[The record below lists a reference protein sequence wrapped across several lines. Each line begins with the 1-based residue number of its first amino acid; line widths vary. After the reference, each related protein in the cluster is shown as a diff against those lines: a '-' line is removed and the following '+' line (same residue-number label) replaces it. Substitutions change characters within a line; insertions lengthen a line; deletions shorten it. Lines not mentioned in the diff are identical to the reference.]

1 MVSLIMVFLLGGP
14 MAISETITTDTL
26 ILENIAQASGSENM
40 VRLVDDITGIEQ
52 EIINATSIGS
62 SASSGIIA
70 DLYHDVAKA
79 GNMELA
85 LMDGINNAFFDGRL
99 ASGFLL
105 AAAFVIMVVFTVFIR
120 GILDVGVCRFYI
132 ETRLYSATPVSR
144 ILFIYKLKRTLKVG
158 GIIILK
164 YLYLALWAL
173 TVIGLPIR
181 YYSYYLVSH
190 IAAENPNIGYHEV
203 FDLSREMMRG
213 HKWRVFLF
221 DLSFLPWRLLSLPT
235 LGLLG
240 YLYIDPYIA
249 ASRAELYMTLRTAAF
264 KRQIPHCE
272 QMNDRWLTERPE
284 TDAPASG
291 SGFSSA
297 DSEGVFPADRYPI
310 PLFTIPE
317 QQGRRWINADF
328 HVRYTMVNLILLFF
342 IFSLIGWV
350 WECGLEIV
358 LHGAFANRGTL
369 YGPWLPIY
377 GTGGVSILLLLRRF
391 FERPVLTF
399 FLTVLTCGIVEYFA
413 AWGLEAFMHLK
424 YWDYSGYFF
433 NIQGRVCL
441 EGLLVFGVAGTA
453 SAYFI
458 SPLLNNALN
467 KLPDAVRRALCGLL
481 VAVFCADMAWSA
493 GHPHTGR
500 GITE

>member
-1 MVSLIMVFLLGGP
+1 MVFLLGGP

-26 ILENIAQASGSENM
+26 ILENLAQASGSQNM
-40 VRLVDDITGIEQ
+40 IRLVDDITGIEQ
-52 EIINATSIGS
+52 EIIHATSIGS

-70 DLYHDVAKA
+70 DLYHNVAKA

-99 ASGFLL
+99 AAGFLL
-105 AAAFVIMVVFTVFIR
+105 ATAFILMVLFTVFVR
-120 GILDVGVCRFYI
+120 GILNVGVCRFYL
-132 ETRLYSATPVSR
+132 ETRLYNATAVSR
-144 ILFIYKLKRTLKVG
+144 ILFVYKLKRTLKVG
-158 GIIILK
+158 GIIMLK
-164 YLYLALWAL
+164 YLYLALWTL
-173 TVIGLPIR
+173 TIVGLPVR

-190 IAAENPNIGYHEV
+190 IAAENPDIGYHEV

-240 YLYIDPYIA
+240 YLYVDPYVA
-249 ASRAELYMTLRTAAF
+249 ASRAELYMTLRMAAF
-264 KRQIPHCE
+264 EKKIPHCE
-272 QMNDRWLTERPE
+272 QMNDRWLAEFPE
-284 TDAPASG
+284 ADTSAGGDELPLASG
-291 SGFSSA
+291 DESFH
-297 DSEGVFPADRYPI
+297 EGRYPVH
-310 PLFTIPE
+310 LFTIPE
-317 QQGRRWINADF
+317 QQGRRWISADF
-328 HVRYTMVNLILLFF
+328 RTHYTAVNLALLFF
-342 IFSLIGWV
+342 IFSFIGWV

-358 LHGAFANRGTL
+358 MHGAFANRGTL

-377 GTGGVSILLLLRRF
+377 GTGGVCILLILRRF

-413 AWGLEAFMHLK
+413 AWGLETFMHLK

-453 SAYFI
+453 SVYFI

-467 KLPDAVRRALCGLL
+467 KLPGITRRILCGLL
-481 VAVFCADMAWSA
+481 VAAFCADMAWSVH
-493 GHPHTGR
+493 HPHTGR